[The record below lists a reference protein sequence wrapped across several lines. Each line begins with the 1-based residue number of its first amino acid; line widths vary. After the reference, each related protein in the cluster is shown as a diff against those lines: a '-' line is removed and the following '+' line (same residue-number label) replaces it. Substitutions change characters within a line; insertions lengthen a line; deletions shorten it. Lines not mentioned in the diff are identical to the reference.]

1 MNTSMKLTI
10 CAVLFLLV
18 GVGLG
23 HLMSGGD
30 AASEPLE
37 KKPMYWV
44 APMDANYR
52 RDQPGKSPMGMD
64 LIPVYENAP
73 TEEHGPGVV
82 RISPNVSNNL
92 GVRVEAVRKDVL
104 HTEIKTVGYI
114 KYDEDQLK
122 HIHPRVEGW
131 IEKLYV
137 KSAGDPVEKDQ
148 PLYDLYSPQ
157 LVNAQEEY
165 LLALSRNNKSLIKAA
180 ESRLKSLQLTD
191 EFIRSLK
198 KSRTVNQTTTFN
210 SPQSGVIDNLNIRE
224 GFYVRPGTTLMSI
237 GKLDQVWIEAEVFE
251 RQASL
256 VKADLPV
263 TMRLDYLQG
272 KVWTGKVD
280 YVYPVL
286 DPKTRT
292 LRVRLR
298 FDNTDKVLK
307 PNMFAEVTINAE
319 SSKPQLLVPK
329 SAVIRTGVKDVVVL
343 ALGDGQFKSVAVE
356 IAGVDENFIAIKNGI
371 TIDDEV
377 VVSAQFLIDSESSK
391 SSDFKR
397 MGSSESDIE
406 PTVWVAATVYSI
418 DKESRKAKI
427 EHKEIPEWDW
437 PVMTMIFR
445 FDKSVDIS
453 GIAAGT
459 KMHME
464 LSKDKEGRAVIT
476 NVHIMETKEMP
487 PGKPKTKEESG
498 MPSDNQH
505 QHH

>member
-1 MNTSMKLTI
+1 MNTSIKLAI
-10 CAVLFLLV
+10 CAVLFLLF
-18 GVGLG
+18 GIGIG
-23 HLMSGGD
+23 HLIAGGD
-30 AASEPLE
+30 AVLE
-37 KKPMYWV
+37 SPAKKPLYWV

-52 RDQPGKSPMGMD
+52 RNEPGKSPMGMD
-64 LIPVYENAP
+64 LIPVYKN
-73 TEEHGPGVV
+73 TSSDEHGPGVV

-92 GVRVEAVRKDVL
+92 GVRVEKVRKDVL
-104 HTEIKTVGYI
+104 QTEIKTVGYI

-131 IEKLYV
+131 IDKLYV
-137 KSAGDPVEKDQ
+137 KSAGDPVEKGQ
-148 PLYDLYSPQ
+148 ALYNLYSPQ

-165 LLALSRNNKSLIKAA
+165 LLALSRNNTSLIEAA
-180 ESRLKSLQLTD
+180 ESRLKSLKLTD
-191 EFIRSLK
+191 DFIHSLK
-198 KSRTVNQTTTFN
+198 KNRVVKQTTTFYA
-210 SPQSGVIDNLNIRE
+210 PQSGVIDNLNIRE
-224 GFYVRPGTTLMSI
+224 GFYVEPSNTLMSI
-237 GKLDQVWIEAEVFE
+237 GKLDQVWVEAEVFE
-251 RQASL
+251 RQALL
-256 VKADLPV
+256 VKAGLPV
-263 TMRLDYLQG
+263 TMRLDYLPG
-272 KVWTGKVD
+272 KVWRGKVD

-286 DPKTRT
+286 EPKTRT

-298 FDNTDKVLK
+298 FDNTEKLLK
-307 PNMFAEVTINAE
+307 PNMFTEVTIVTE

-329 SAVIRTGVKDVVVL
+329 SAVIRTGDKDVVVL

-356 IAGVDENFIAIKNGI
+356 IAGVDENFFAIKKGI
-371 TIDDEV
+371 VIDDEV

-397 MGSSESDIE
+397 IGISESDVE

-427 EHKEIPEWDW
+427 EHEEIPEWDW
-437 PVMTMIFR
+437 PVMTMMFR
-445 FDKSVDIS
+445 FDRSVDVS

-476 NVHIMETKEMP
+476 GVHIMETMDMP
-487 PGKPKTKEESG
+487 AGKAKLKDESS
-498 MPSDNQH
+498 MSPHNQH